1 MEEVVPMIEEDM
13 NLTSIAQLSDTDQ
26 FMIMLH
32 VCAAVCGGFIYCLLT
47 LRQRQTAGQREKY
60 FPGPFMSLAEASKTW
75 KVYRQC
81 TNKSDRDTHVCNFC
95 GFAIKASPAE
105 LPGPAGQEQVSDD
118 SRSQD
123 GKGLKRRINK
133 KGKKN

>member
-47 LRQRQTAGQREKY
+47 MRQRQTAGQRERY
-60 FPGPFMSLAEASKTW
+60 FPGPFMSLAEASQTW
-75 KVYRQC
+75 KVYRQQC
-81 TNKSDRDTHVCNFC
+81 GSKSDRDTHVCNFC
-95 GFAIKASPAE
+95 GFAIKASPTE
-105 LPGPAGQEQVSDD
+105 LPSPAEQDLVGED
-118 SRSQD
+118 SKGEA
-123 GKGLKRRINK
+123 GKGGLKRRL
-133 KGKKN
+133 GK